1 MQGGNVKQIGQ
12 MTWSPNG
19 GASVG
24 VLHMRLNAFD
34 AWKPYTEFPEHS
46 KPDLPSS
53 SEGYATFLALIQ
65 AKWEYIR

>member
-1 MQGGNVKQIGQ
+1 

-19 GASVG
+19 GTSVG
-24 VLHMRLNAFD
+24 VLHLRLSSFEP
-34 AWKPYTEFPEHS
+34 WKPYTEFPKYH

-65 AKWEYIR
+65 QKWEYIR